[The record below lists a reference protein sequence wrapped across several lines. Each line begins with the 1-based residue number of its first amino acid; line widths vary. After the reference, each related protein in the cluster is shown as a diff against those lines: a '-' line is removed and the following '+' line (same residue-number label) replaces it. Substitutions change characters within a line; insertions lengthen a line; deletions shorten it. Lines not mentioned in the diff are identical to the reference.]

1 MTNMI
6 RKVSLAV
13 KGGPG
18 GAGIW
23 AFRKGSH
30 VDNGRIFIDR
40 AGSGEASKEVIR
52 TEKIINTGAANL
64 TLTAADDGA
73 TVVFNDATS
82 RTVTLPATAKNLR
95 FTFIIKAPTAG
106 AGHLVT
112 PIAADKVM
120 GNGFTS
126 ADDKGAIC
134 TGASDREGDAIVL
147 VGDGLDGYFIESVTG
162 TWARE
167 A

>member
-6 RKVSLAV
+6 RKTSVV
-13 KGGPG
+13 PKGGPG
-18 GAGIW
+18 AAGICVLKK
-23 AFRKGSH
+23 AGS
-30 VDNGRIFIDR
+30 VDTGRVFIDR
-40 AGSGEASKEVIR
+40 VGSGDASKEAVR
-52 TEKIINTGAANL
+52 TGKIINTGAGNV
-64 TLTAADDGA
+64 TLTPADDGA
-73 TVVFNDATS
+73 IVIFNDATS
-82 RTVTLPATAKNLR
+82 RTVTLPATAKALR
-95 FTFIIKAPTAG
+95 FTFIVKTVTAG

-134 TGASDREGDAIVL
+134 TGATDREGDAITL
-147 VGDGLDGYFIESVTG
+147 VGDGLDGYFVESVTG